1 MPLNIPNNLP
11 AIEELTKENIFV
23 LREERAIRQDI
34 RPLQIAILNLMP
46 IKRETETH
54 ILRLLSNS
62 PLQIE
67 IVLLRTKSY
76 EPKNTPKE
84 HLEAF
89 YKTFDEIKN
98 QKFDGMIITGAPLE
112 KFDFDKVDYWQEL
125 TEIMEWANEQVTSTM
140 YICWAAQAGL
150 YHHYKIPKL
159 VVEKKIFGV
168 FEHRVLNSRVPIVRG
183 FDEVFLAP
191 HSRYSTVA
199 KEDINKIDQL
209 EILTESDDA
218 GVHMVTEHSGKHI
231 FITGHSEYDPMTLK
245 NEYMRDIN
253 KGLPIHLP
261 YNYFQHD
268 DPSKPPLVRWKGHAH
283 LMFSNWLNYYV
294 YQMTSFD
301 QAYKQI
307 IDNL

>member
-11 AIEELTKENIFV
+11 AIQELTKENIFV

-34 RPLQIAILNLMP
+34 RPLQIVILNLMP

-67 IVLLRTKSY
+67 IVLLRTRSY
-76 EPKNTPKE
+76 ESKNTPKE

-89 YKTFDEIKN
+89 YKTFDEIRN

-112 KFDFDKVDYWQEL
+112 KFDFDKVDYWNEL
-125 TEIMEWANEQVTSTM
+125 TEIMDWANDQVTSTM

-159 VVEKKIFGV
+159 VVDEKIFGV
-168 FEHRVLNSRVPIVRG
+168 FEHKVLNSRVPIVRG

-199 KEDINKIDQL
+199 KEDINKVDQL

-245 NEYMRDIN
+245 NEYMRDIQ
-253 KGLPIHLP
+253 KGLPIHMP
-261 YNYFQHD
+261 YNYFQND

-301 QAYKQI
+301 LAYKQI

>member
-218 GVHMVTEHSGKHI
+218 GVHMVTELSGKHI

-245 NEYMRDIN
+245 NEYMRDIK
-253 KGLPIHLP
+253 KGVPIHLP
-261 YNYFQHD
+261 YNYFQND

-283 LMFSNWLNYYV
+283 LMFTNWLNYYV

>member
-11 AIEELTKENIFV
+11 AIQELTKENIFV
-23 LREERAIRQDI
+23 LREERAKRQDI
-34 RPLQIAILNLMP
+34 RPLQIVILNLMP

-76 EPKNTPKE
+76 ESKNTPKE
-84 HLEAF
+84 HLESF
-89 YKTFDEIKN
+89 YKTFDEIRN

-112 KFDFDKVDYWQEL
+112 KFDFDKVDYWKEL
-125 TEIMEWANEQVTSTM
+125 TEIMDWANEQVTSTM

-159 VVEKKIFGV
+159 VVDKKIFGV
-168 FEHRVLNSRVPIVRG
+168 FEHKVLNSRVPIVRG

-199 KEDINKIDQL
+199 KEDINKVNQL
-209 EILTESDDA
+209 EILTESEDA

-245 NEYMRDIN
+245 NEYMRDIQ
-253 KGLPIHLP
+253 KGLPIHMP

>member
-11 AIEELTKENIFV
+11 AIQELTRENIFV

-67 IVLLRTKSY
+67 IVLLRTRSY
-76 EPKNTPKE
+76 ESKNTPKE

-89 YKTFDEIKN
+89 YKTFDEIRN

-112 KFDFDKVDYWQEL
+112 KFDFDKVDYWNEL
-125 TEIMEWANEQVTSTM
+125 TEIMDWANDQVTSTM

-159 VVEKKIFGV
+159 VVDEKIFGV
-168 FEHRVLNSRVPIVRG
+168 FEHKVLNSRVPIVRG

-199 KEDINKIDQL
+199 KEDINKVDQL

-245 NEYMRDIN
+245 NEYTRDIQ
-253 KGLPIHLP
+253 KGLPIHMP
-261 YNYFQHD
+261 YNYFQND

-301 QAYKQI
+301 LAYKQI

>member
-89 YKTFDEIKN
+89 YKTFDEIRN

-261 YNYFQHD
+261 YNYFQND

>member
-11 AIEELTKENIFV
+11 AIQELTKENIFV

-76 EPKNTPKE
+76 ESKNTPKE

-89 YKTFDEIKN
+89 YKTFDEIRN

-112 KFDFDKVDYWQEL
+112 KFDFDKVDYWNEL
-125 TEIMEWANEQVTSTM
+125 TEIMDWANEQVTSTM

-150 YHHYKIPKL
+150 YHHYNIPKL
-159 VVEKKIFGV
+159 VVDKKIFGV
-168 FEHRVLNSRVPIVRG
+168 FEHKVLNSRVPIVRG

-199 KEDINKIDQL
+199 KEDINKVDQL

-245 NEYMRDIN
+245 NEYTRDIQ
-253 KGLPIHLP
+253 KGLPIHMP
-261 YNYFQHD
+261 YNYFQND